1 MQKKFAVV
9 FVLFLNGL
17 AEVLPCCAA
26 KVAVAGMA
34 APDAGPAG
42 AYPSRPIRI
51 IVGFP
56 PGSGTDMLAR
66 FVGGKLTDRLK
77 HPVIVDNRPGANG
90 IIASELTVKAAADGH
105 TLQFMSTSHTMN
117 AAVYTL
123 PFDPVMSFT
132 PVTMLG
138 AGPLVLVT
146 QPAFAANSVKELIDL
161 AKRNPKTITYAISG
175 TGGINHFAGALF
187 SRIARIDL
195 MDVPYR
201 GGPQALTDVIAGQ
214 VQVMFAT
221 LAITHMQVRAG
232 KLKALG
238 VSSTKRT
245 PLLPDVP
252 TISESGVRGYEMNI
266 WWGVLGPRGVPGT
279 VVEKLTRQIGGVL
292 REPGSAQHL
301 EAQGAEPS
309 PMSSAQFARVLA
321 SEVETWRRVAR
332 EANIKA
338 E

>member
-1 MQKKFAVV
+1 MIC
-9 FVLFLNGL
+9 VLLVDALVGGIL
-17 AEVLPCCAA
+17 CRSSDVAA
-26 KVAVAGMA
+26 ADIAGRA
-34 APDAGPAG
+34 ADAPVT
-42 AYPSRPIRI
+42 YPTRPIRI

-66 FVGGKLTDRLK
+66 FVGSKLTERMK
-77 HPVIVDNRPGANG
+77 QQVVVDNRPGANG
-90 IIASELTVKAAADGH
+90 IIASELTVKAAPDGY

-117 AAVYTL
+117 AAVYKL
-123 PFDPVMSFT
+123 PFDAVKSFT

-146 QPAFAANSVKELIDL
+146 HPSFPANSVKELIDL
-161 AKRNPKTITYAISG
+161 ARAKPNTITYAVSG

-187 SRIARIDL
+187 SRTAGIHL

-201 GGPQALTDVIAGQ
+201 GGPQALTDLIGGQ
-214 VQVMFAT
+214 VQLMFAT
-221 LAITHMQVRAG
+221 LAITHRQVKAG
-232 KLKALG
+232 KLKALA
-238 VSSTKRT
+238 VSSVKRT

-252 TISESGVRGYEMNI
+252 TIAESGVRAYEMNI
-266 WWGVLGPRGVPGT
+266 WWGVLAPFGVPDAI
-279 VVEKLTRQIGGVL
+279 VVKLTAEIGGVL
-292 REPGSAQHL
+292 RDPDSAQQL

-309 PMSSAQFARVLA
+309 PMPSAQFARVLA

-332 EANIKA
+332 ESNIKA

>member
-1 MQKKFAVV
+1 MHRKASMIC
-9 FVLFLNGL
+9 VLLVDALVGGTL
-17 AEVLPCCAA
+17 CRSPGVAA
-26 KVAVAGMA
+26 ADMVGRAADVAA
-34 APDAGPAG
+34 

-66 FVGGKLTDRLK
+66 FVGAKLTERMK
-77 HPVIVDNRPGANG
+77 QQVVVDNRPGANG
-90 IIASELTVKAAADGH
+90 IIASELTVKAAPDGY

-117 AAVYTL
+117 AAVYKL
-123 PFDPVMSFT
+123 PFDAVKSFT

-146 QPAFAANSVKELIDL
+146 HPSFPANSVKELIEL
-161 AKRNPKTITYAISG
+161 ARAKPNTITYAVSG

-187 SRIARIDL
+187 SRTAGIHL

-201 GGPQALTDVIAGQ
+201 GGPQALTDLIGGQ
-214 VQVMFAT
+214 VQLMFAT
-221 LAITHMQVRAG
+221 LAITHRQVKAG
-232 KLKALG
+232 QLKALA
-238 VSSTKRT
+238 VSSVKRA

-252 TISESGVRGYEMNI
+252 TIAESGVRAYEMNI
-266 WWGVLGPRGVPGT
+266 WWGVLAPFGVPDAI
-279 VVEKLTRQIGGVL
+279 VVKLTAEIGGVL
-292 REPGSAQHL
+292 REPESAQQL

-309 PMSSAQFARVLA
+309 PMPSAQFARVLA

-332 EANIKA
+332 ESNIKA